1 MLRGFSTVD
10 SEQAGCVQGG
20 MCPWREERG
29 TGEVLTVQHHRQ
41 RAGNGNGSCTGFST
55 VDSDLG
61 TGGVWGSAPWTV
73 NGNRSGMCGMVQYHG
88 QRTCTGFGTM
98 ESRTVR
104 GMGS

>member
-1 MLRGFSTVD
+1 MCTGFSTAD
-10 SEQAGCVQGG
+10 SGQ
-20 MCPWREERG
+20 G
-29 TGEVLTVQHHRQ
+29 TGELLRVQYHGQ
-41 RAGNGNGSCTGFST
+41 RAGNGSCTGFST

-88 QRTCTGFGTM
+88 QQTCTGFGTVGMDM
-98 ESRTVR
+98 ESSVR